1 MKLGSKKE
9 QLSFDSSDFDQW
21 KSALERV
28 LGIGGVE
35 ELLSEDE
42 DIEDDIG
49 GGTYC
54 SLLIIATCRLG
65 IFTQL
70 PYDTINR
77 ETRIQRCLWPMQEVV
92 WDACVEYVY
101 TNSIIEGANQIYI
114 HQ

>member
-42 DIEDDIG
+42 DIEEDIG
-49 GGTYC
+49 GG
-54 SLLIIATCRLG
+54 
-65 IFTQL
+65 
-70 PYDTINR
+70 
-77 ETRIQRCLWPMQEVV
+77 MQIK
-92 WDACVEYVY
+92 A
-101 TNSIIEGANQIYI
+101 
-114 HQ
+114 